1 MWSVNMSPLMSVEYM
16 FALFYVQ
23 KLKEN
28 ADYFSFRND
37 YVENLLFPICFV
49 IHNSSFILVNTS
61 RENWW
66 TVLHPHLCYQNL
78 VSEGLQFGTS
88 VFQISG
94 KHLYIPC
101 FTLQNSFDNKLMKEM
116 YIPRH
121 SCSTLMILVLITS
134 EFVAAIL

>member
-1 MWSVNMSPLMSVEYM
+1 MSVEYM

-61 RENWW
+61 REN
-66 TVLHPHLCYQNL
+66 
-78 VSEGLQFGTS
+78 
-88 VFQISG
+88 
-94 KHLYIPC
+94 
-101 FTLQNSFDNKLMKEM
+101 
-116 YIPRH
+116 
-121 SCSTLMILVLITS
+121 
-134 EFVAAIL
+134 